1 MKNNNIIT
9 VTQLNVYIKSLLAGD
24 NILKDIMVVGEISNF
39 KAHYPSGHFYFT
51 LKDKNASMRSV
62 MFKGNTSKVKFT
74 PTNGLSVIVR
84 GSISLYEKDG
94 GIQLYAVDMQ
104 PDGVGA
110 LNLAFEQLKEK
121 LMQEGLF
128 DQKFK
133 KSIPKFPKL
142 IGLVTSETGAA
153 LQDIINVLKRR
164 YPAVDIVLTS
174 VLVQGNE
181 AAGQIARAIDYLNG
195 NYACD
200 VIIVGRGG
208 GSIEELWAFN
218 EEIVARAIFK
228 SKIPIVS
235 AVGHETDF
243 TIADFVADMRAPTP
257 SAAAELVTPDQND
270 ILRQIDDYYS
280 MMEHMIDQK
289 IMGLRNKVK
298 SAQESGGLG
307 RLAMEI
313 GTHKMK
319 FRQMYQL
326 LNINTTALLNLKKEK
341 IKVQYATLQALSPL
355 KVLSRGYSVVTDDDG
370 GVISKMDDTK
380 LGNEINIYLMDGML
394 KAKISEKVI
403 REEE

>member
-257 SAAAELVTPDQND
+257 SAAAELVTPDQNN